1 MRILG
6 LAELPASGSFSPATI
21 SLGVTCCFVGGLY
34 SPTAFFPFVF
44 PLISLQSFSKLNHI
58 AQGQISYWYNLIKQK
73 NSIAFFFLEASPS
86 TPWQETER

>member
-34 SPTAFFPFVF
+34 SPTAFFPFVL
-44 PLISLQSFSKLNHI
+44 PLISLRSFSKLNHI
-58 AQGQISYWYNLIKQK
+58 AQGQISYWYNLIIQK

-86 TPWQETER
+86 TPWQETEK